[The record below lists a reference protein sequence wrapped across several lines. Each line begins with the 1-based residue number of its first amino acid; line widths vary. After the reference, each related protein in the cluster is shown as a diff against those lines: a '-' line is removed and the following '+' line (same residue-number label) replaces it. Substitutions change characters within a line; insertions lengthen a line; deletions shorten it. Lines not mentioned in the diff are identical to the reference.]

1 MKRVFLDTNAVID
14 ALLEREEY
22 MDDVF
27 QILSCADR
35 KEIIVCCSALSIATA
50 SYFMERAKMPHDLL
64 INKLDLFC
72 QICEP
77 TIVDSSIVKQALRSS
92 FTDFEDAMQY
102 YSAMKAKVDFIITRN
117 GKDFALSKIPVMTA
131 SEYLAMTK

>member
-1 MKRVFLDTNAVID
+1 MKCIFLDTNAVID

-27 QILSCADR
+27 QILSGADR
-35 KEIIVCCSALSIATA
+35 KEIKVCCSTLSIATA
-50 SYFMERAKMPHDLL
+50 SYFMERAKMPHNVL

-77 TIVDSSIVKQALRSS
+77 AIVDASIVKQALRSS
-92 FTDFEDAMQY
+92 FDDFEDALQY
-102 YSAMKAKVDFIITRN
+102 YAAVKAKADFIITRN
-117 GKDFALSKIPVMTA
+117 GKDFALSKIPVLTA
-131 SEYLAMTK
+131 AEYLAMIK